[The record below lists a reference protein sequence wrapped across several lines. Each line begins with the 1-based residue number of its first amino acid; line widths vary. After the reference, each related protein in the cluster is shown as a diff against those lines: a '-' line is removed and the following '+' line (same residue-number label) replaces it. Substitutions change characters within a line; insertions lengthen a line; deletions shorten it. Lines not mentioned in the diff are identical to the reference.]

1 MSTQEGS
8 DKTSEEG
15 FWKQLAIRYWY
26 IIMIFGIIMVGGI
39 VGAILTLDWYV
50 KTSAIG
56 GYGTW
61 TFDQF
66 SLGEFVFWWIFLI
79 LWMLLFVGLPVLAA
93 GGAVAAIVWVK
104 VLPPDVK
111 EAIKS
116 RPKGV
121 PGGKQSG
128 GGGAIGF
135 LLFVGLCL
143 KVWLDG
149 NWLTKFGSLPY
160 NYFVQ
165 SLIIVSIWGLIIFG
179 IPAAI
184 ITTIWL
190 VTQSRKTA

>member
-1 MSTQEGS
+1 MATKEGS
-8 DKTSEEG
+8 DKTGNDG
-15 FWKQLAIRYWY
+15 FWKNLASRYWY
-26 IIMIFGIIMVGGI
+26 IVLIFGVIMAGAIIGF
-39 VGAILTLDWYV
+39 ILTLDWYV

-61 TFDQF
+61 TFDDF
-66 SLGEFVFWWIFLI
+66 SLGEVVVWCVFLM
-79 LWMLLFVGLPVLAA
+79 LWMLLFVGLPTTAV
-93 GGAVAAIVWVK
+93 GGAIIAVVWFV

-111 EAIKS
+111 EAIKA

-121 PGGKQSG
+121 RGGKRSG

-135 LLFVGLCL
+135 LLFIGLCI

-165 SLIIVSIWGLIIFG
+165 SLILVSIWGLIILG

-184 ITTIWL
+184 IAIIWL
-190 VTQSRKTA
+190 VMQRRRTT